1 MRSRFN
7 AEPRLVDL
15 VRHVRDFMDLVDLEH
30 HPLAEKYPVR
40 LPVWWCR
47 TGDSGPHPD
56 VEGSTGKT
64 IVLRFEKTFGRIER
78 IFAKLMRAPKE
89 LRRPLLDKNSVLW
102 ELCNG
107 QRTFAEICKHM
118 NATFHEEVS
127 PVVHRTH
134 AGIQV
139 FVGLNVMR
147 VVNSPESVEWNT
159 QPGIVPQGQDLP
171 YEVSFD
177 ADVDVRDGD

>member
-1 MRSRFN
+1 M
-7 AEPRLVDL
+7 VDL
-15 VRHVRDFMDLVDLEH
+15 GRYVRDSMDLVDIDE
-30 HPLAEKYPVR
+30 HPLADKYPVR

-47 TGDSGPHPD
+47 TGESGPHPN
-56 VEGSTGKT
+56 VHGATGKT

-107 QRTFAEICKHM
+107 QRTFAEVCRQM
-118 NATFHEEVS
+118 NATFHEDVS
-127 PVVHRTH
+127 PVVHRTN

-147 VVNSPESVEWNT
+147 IVTNPESIVWST
-159 QPGIVPQGQDLP
+159 QPGIVPEGQNLSE
-171 YEVSFD
+171 EVSFD
-177 ADVDVRDGD
+177 ADVEVRNGD

>member
-1 MRSRFN
+1 
-7 AEPRLVDL
+7 
-15 VRHVRDFMDLVDLEH
+15 MDLDRYVSDCMDIVELEN
-30 HPLAEKYPVR
+30 HPLADKYPVR

-64 IVLRFEKTFGRIER
+64 IVLRFEKKFGRVER
-78 IFAKLMRAPKE
+78 FFAKLMRAPKE
-89 LRRPLLDKNSVLW
+89 LRRPLLNKNSVLW

-107 QRTFAEICKHM
+107 HRTFAEVCELM

-139 FVGLNVMR
+139 FIGLNVMR
-147 VVNSPESVEWNT
+147 IVDHPNSVTWNT
-159 QPGIVPQGQDLP
+159 HPGMIPEGQDLP
-171 YEVSFD
+171 EQVAFESDIEV
-177 ADVDVRDGD
+177 RNGD

>member
-1 MRSRFN
+1 M
-7 AEPRLVDL
+7 E
-15 VRHVRDFMDLVDLEH
+15 LVDLEH
-30 HPLAEKYPVR
+30 HPLAGKYPVR

-47 TGDSGPHPD
+47 TGESGPHPD
-56 VEGSTGKT
+56 VDGCTGKR
-64 IVLRFEKTFGRIER
+64 IVLRFEKNFGRIER
-78 IFAKLMRAPKE
+78 IFAKLMRAPHE

-107 QRTFAEICKHM
+107 QRTFTEVCQHM

-139 FVGLNVMR
+139 LIGLNVMKF
-147 VVNSPESVEWNT
+147 VDKVEDVQWDTIPGTVPE
-159 QPGIVPQGQDLP
+159 GQNLLP
-171 YEVSFD
+171 EVAFE
-177 ADVDVRDGD
+177 ADIEIRNGD